1 MNPFPAELVNRG
13 FIRAHDTAAAE
24 TATIIV
30 VGLPRSGTSMVA
42 SMLRTFGVFIGTEID
57 GAVFEDREIAA
68 AIDSGKIDRFAA
80 IAAARNAQHAVWGFK
95 RPEAYKQLAKLCGVC
110 RNPRVI
116 VPFRDVLAIALR
128 NKISM
133 QMDVLEQM
141 PQLAIQYQ
149 SLMTAIGRAAVPTL
163 LLSYEK
169 SLQFPSETA
178 TEIASFCGIQP
189 GDVAIDKA
197 AATIKNGSARYL
209 QSTRLPPQA

>member
-1 MNPFPAELVNRG
+1 MSHFPAELVNRG
-13 FIRAHDTAAAE
+13 FLRAWDAAVAE

-42 SMLRTFGVFIGTEID
+42 SALKALGVFIGKEID

-68 AIDSGKIDRFAA
+68 AIDSGKIARFAE
-80 IAAARNAQHAVWGFK
+80 IAKARNADNRVWGFK
-95 RPEAYKQLAKLCGVC
+95 RPEAYKQLAKLCSAC

-133 QMDVLEQM
+133 QMDALEQL
-141 PQLAIQYQ
+141 PHLATQYQ
-149 SLMTAIGRAAVPTL
+149 ALTTAIRRASVPTL

-178 TEIASFCGIQP
+178 SEIASFCGVQADAAMI
-189 GDVAIDKA
+189 GKA
-197 AATIKNGSARYL
+197 AATIKNGGARYL
-209 QSTRLPPQA
+209 QSARLPLSK